1 MGLLA
6 ACDGSVGQRGHH
18 PKDTSRA
25 QGALIHWLA
34 VVRSGREDR
43 PMPDDQFQCDGA
55 PTCPNAP
62 THVHLGSR
70 ALLQLDKY
78 YCDRC
83 CPLATC
89 PNAQANRL

>member
-1 MGLLA
+1 
-6 ACDGSVGQRGHH
+6 
-18 PKDTSRA
+18 
-25 QGALIHWLA
+25 
-34 VVRSGREDR
+34 
-43 PMPDDQFQCDGA
+43 MPDDQFPCDGA

-62 THVHLGSR
+62 TRVHLGSR

-89 PNAQANRL
+89 PDAQENGL

>member
-1 MGLLA
+1 
-6 ACDGSVGQRGHH
+6 
-18 PKDTSRA
+18 
-25 QGALIHWLA
+25 
-34 VVRSGREDR
+34 
-43 PMPDDQFQCDGA
+43 MPDDQFQCDGA

-89 PNAQANRL
+89 PDAQAHRL

>member
-1 MGLLA
+1 VTSRA
-6 ACDGSVGQRGHH
+6 ARALVGQRWYGQ
-18 PKDTSRA
+18 A
-25 QGALIHWLA
+25 W
-34 VVRSGREDR
+34 EDR

-55 PTCPNAP
+55 QTCPNAP

-70 ALLQLDKY
+70 ALVQLDKY

-89 PNAQANRL
+89 PDGHAHRL